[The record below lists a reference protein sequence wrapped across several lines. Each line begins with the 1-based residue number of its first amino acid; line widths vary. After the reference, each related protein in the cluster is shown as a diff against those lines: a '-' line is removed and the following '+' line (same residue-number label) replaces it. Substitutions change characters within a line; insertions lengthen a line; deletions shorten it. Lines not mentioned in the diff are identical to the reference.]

1 MLQAPTNLPESL
13 ALLNACLNATA
24 AVLLTLAWRAILAK
38 NIDRHRRLMIT
49 AFVTSALF
57 LTSYLTRM
65 VIAGD
70 TKFTGEGPVRYFY
83 FALLISHV
91 LLAVGVLPFILRSF
105 YLGLKDRRAEHRKI
119 ARWTLPVWLY
129 VSVTGVLVYL
139 MLYQLY

>member
-1 MLQAPTNLPESL
+1 
-13 ALLNACLNATA
+13 
-24 AVLLTLAWRAILAK
+24 
-38 NIDRHRRLMIT
+38 
-49 AFVTSALF
+49 
-57 LTSYLTRM
+57 M

-105 YLGLKDRRAEHRKI
+105 YLGLRDQRAKHRKV

-139 MLYQLY
+139 MLYQFNDGLSPAG